1 MKRKLAIVS
10 YSTSTVNTYHEQI
23 ISLFSD
29 NILVDKFYIGTE
41 NIRKGIKADLVLIPS
56 YSVFKM
62 IKPYIEKECEIIIA
76 NRTISKMGLEKIM
89 AVPEGTEAMLLDESE
104 DMAAQM
110 VSVIYQLGVRHIDLL
125 PVSPYSCDDVDDK
138 SLIVLGESKFDTK
151 LLNQVVN
158 IGSSLLDISTIMDI
172 GAKLDLIH
180 ILQRQN
186 IKKSYKE
193 IVTTNFGLSKVIGQT
208 NRFESELDILLQVL
222 DDGIIG
228 INSEG
233 KVSIYNEGAENIIGY
248 KKHEVVGGYGLHI
261 LPDIPFKHVLE
272 SLEPV
277 KEKLIKINGY
287 HVVASVDPI
296 IHSNKLYG
304 AVAIVKK
311 FSDTEKK
318 QHKLREQFIG
328 KGHKAKYSFED
339 ILGESEEIKKCKDI
353 AKRMAKSDSSILITG
368 ESGTGKELFAQAIHN
383 NSRRKSYQFVAVN
396 CGALPESL
404 LESELFG
411 YEEGAF
417 TGARKGGKL
426 GLFELAHNGTLFLD
440 EIGEMPLNLQM
451 RLLRVLQERE
461 VMRIGGDRLIKVDI
475 RLIGATNRNLKE
487 MVKKG
492 EFREDLYYRLRVLP
506 LNVPTLRGR
515 KEDILLLINN
525 MKKQFNSDFILTTE
539 AREVL
544 IEHSWKGNV
553 RELKNYVEY
562 LANLGLK
569 EISIKDL
576 PFDEEEELY
585 DDILTLDEKKVV
597 EQFLQVA
604 GEKNEKY
611 LFVLTELEKGY
622 ISQSRLGRR
631 TLYAIAME
639 NGIFASEQEIRSIL
653 VNLEKF
659 SMIKIYTGRGGSVI
673 TDFGVKILKYMKN
686 FQLEKISFRR

>member
-1 MKRKLAIVS
+1 MKKKLAIVS
-10 YSTSTVNTYHEQI
+10 YSTSTGNTYNEQI

-29 NILVDKFYIGTE
+29 NIIVDKFCIGSE
-41 NIRKGIKADLVLIPS
+41 NIKKGIKADLVLIPS
-56 YSVFKM
+56 YNVFKM
-62 IKPYIEKECEIIIA
+62 IKQYMEKESEIIIA
-76 NRTISKMGLEKIM
+76 NRTISKAGLEKIM
-89 AVPEGTEAMLLDESE
+89 AVPEGSEAILMDESAE
-104 DMAAQM
+104 MASQM
-110 VSVIYQLGVRHIDLL
+110 VSVIYQLGARHIELL
-125 PVSPYSCDDVDDK
+125 PVCPYSFKAVDGK
-138 SLIVLGESKFDTK
+138 SLIVLGESKYDSK
-151 LLNQVVN
+151 SLKQVIN
-158 IGSSLLDISTIMDI
+158 IGNSLLDISTIMDI
-172 GAKLDLIH
+172 GAKLGLIH
-180 ILQRQN
+180 ILQRKN
-186 IKKSYKE
+186 IRKSYQE
-193 IVTTNFGLSKVIGQT
+193 IVTTNFGLSKVIGQS

-233 KVSIYNEGAENIIGY
+233 KVITYNEGVENIIGY
-248 KKHEVVGGYGLHI
+248 KKCEVIGGYGLHM
-261 LPDIPFKHVLE
+261 LPDIPFKEVLQ
-272 SLEPV
+272 SLKPV

-287 HVVASVDPI
+287 DVVVSVDPI
-296 IHSNKLYG
+296 IHSNKFYG

-328 KGHKAKYSFED
+328 KGHKAKYSFQD
-339 ILGESEEIKKCKDI
+339 ILGESEAIKKCKDI
-353 AKRMAKSDSSILITG
+353 AKRMAASDSSILITG

-383 NSRRKSYQFVAVN
+383 NSRRKTYQFVAVN

-475 RLIGATNRNLKE
+475 RIIGATNRNLKD

-506 LNVPTLRGR
+506 LKVPTLRSR
-515 KEDILLLINN
+515 KEDILLLIDDI
-525 MKKQFNSDFILTTE
+525 KKQFNSKFTLTTE
-539 AREVL
+539 TREVL
-544 IEHSWKGNV
+544 MNHNWKGNV

-562 LANLGLK
+562 FANLGLK
-569 EISIKDL
+569 EINVTDL

-585 DDILTLDEKKVV
+585 DNILTLDEKKIL
-597 EQFLQVA
+597 EQFLQSI
-604 GEKNEKY
+604 GEKVDKY
-611 LFVLTELEKGY
+611 LFVLEELEKSC
-622 ISQSRLGRR
+622 ISKNRIGRR
-631 TLYAIAME
+631 TLYRIAVE
-639 NGIFASEQEIRSIL
+639 NGIFISEQEIRSML

-659 SMIKIYTGRGGSVI
+659 FMVKIYTGRGGSAI
-673 TDFGVKILKYMKN
+673 TDFGIKVFKYLN
-686 FQLEKISFRR
+686 AFEAEK